1 MLSEEP
7 GCCVKAKPSPRMR
20 IHAGAAQSDP
30 LRQQSGLSEGTSG
43 SPVELSGYP
52 AQGDEQKQKRYTQK
66 DDGAAWLEAEG
77 IGDSE
82 AQSCDEEPDGA

>member
-1 MLSEEP
+1 M
-7 GCCVKAKPSPRMR
+7 
-20 IHAGAAQSDP
+20 
-30 LRQQSGLSEGTSG
+30 
-43 SPVELSGYP
+43 ELSGYP

>member
-1 MLSEEP
+1 MLSEES
-7 GCCVKAKPSPRMR
+7 GCCDKAKPSPRMR
-20 IHAGAAQSDP
+20 IHAGAAQSDLP
-30 LRQQSGLSEGTSG
+30 RQQSGLSEGTSG

-66 DDGAAWLEAEG
+66 DDGAAWLETEG

-82 AQSCDEEPDGA
+82 AQSCDEESDGA